1 MSAVLLFF
9 FYFILLVLIIQRVFK
24 RKRIEINS
32 GLVVFIFA
40 FKVLLGC
47 LYGYVFLKYY
57 GGDDTWMFYRDSL
70 TEYQK
75 LIHQPGLFIKDFF
88 PGSPLGPGLGSWQ
101 GWRHYLQDL
110 EYWMML
116 KLLAIFNIFSRGNY
130 YIDVLFFDFVVLWGP
145 VLVFKLLLFFFPNK
159 KNILVVT
166 LFFIPSIGFWLSG
179 IRAEGLLV
187 LFIGLISY
195 YSYQWYLK
203 KEILRFWWIVAGFTG
218 FLIFR
223 EQYLLAF
230 LLPFFCWIIS
240 IRNPLK
246 AIYYFIIGYVSA
258 LFIFL
263 GSLIISP
270 EKNLSAP
277 LIARQQEFLQL
288 HGNTRFRL
296 DSLQPSIQSFIKIFP
311 QAFANTFLRP
321 FFWEAKSPLQMMASL
336 ETIGFW
342 VLIVLFIIYPEKD
355 WKKILLQPLIL
366 LFLFYGVSQILLIG
380 YVVPF
385 PGAVV
390 RYKSI
395 PELLL
400 TISLALAIKWRD
412 IYKLK

>member
-1 MSAVLLFF
+1 MPAILLFF
-9 FYFILLVLIIQRVFK
+9 FYFLLLALVIQRVFK
-24 RKRIEINS
+24 GKRIGINS
-32 GLVVFIFA
+32 RMAVFIFA

-75 LIHQPGLFIKDFF
+75 LIHHPGLFIKDFF
-88 PGSPLGPGLGSWQ
+88 PGSSFGTGAEFWQ

-110 EYWMML
+110 EYWLML

-145 VLVFKLLLFFFPNK
+145 VLLFNLLISFFPDK
-159 KNILVVT
+159 KNTLLVT
-166 LFFIPSIGFWLSG
+166 LFFIPSVSFWLSG

-187 LFIGLISY
+187 LFIGLILY

-203 KEILRFWWIVAGFTG
+203 KGMLRFWWIMAGLAG

-223 EQYLLAF
+223 DQYLLAL

-240 IRNPLK
+240 MKNPLK
-246 AIYYFIIGYVSA
+246 AVYYFVLGYISVI
-258 LFIFL
+258 FIFL

-270 EKNLSAP
+270 EKNLSSP
-277 LIARQQEFLQL
+277 LISRQQEFLQL

-311 QAFANTFLRP
+311 QAFANTYLRP
-321 FFWEAKSPLQMMASL
+321 FLWEAKNPLQIMASL
-336 ETIGFW
+336 EAIGFW
-342 VLIVLFIIYPEKD
+342 VLIVLLIIYPAKD
-355 WKKILLQPLIL
+355 WKKILLHPLIL
-366 LFLFYGVSQILLIG
+366 VFLFYGVSQILLIG

-385 PGAVV
+385 PGAIV

-400 TISLALAIKWRD
+400 TISIALAIKWENM
-412 IYKLK
+412 YKLK

>member
-1 MSAVLLFF
+1 
-9 FYFILLVLIIQRVFK
+9 
-24 RKRIEINS
+24 
-32 GLVVFIFA
+32 
-40 FKVLLGC
+40 
-47 LYGYVFLKYY
+47 
-57 GGDDTWMFYRDSL
+57 
-70 TEYQK
+70 
-75 LIHQPGLFIKDFF
+75 
-88 PGSPLGPGLGSWQ
+88 
-101 GWRHYLQDL
+101 
-110 EYWMML
+110 
-116 KLLAIFNIFSRGNY
+116 
-130 YIDVLFFDFVVLWGP
+130 
-145 VLVFKLLLFFFPNK
+145 LVFKLLLFFFPNK
-159 KNILVVT
+159 KNILLVT

-240 IRNPLK
+240 MINPLK

-400 TISLALAIKWRD
+400 TISLVLAIKWGD